1 MTLKGT
7 TGTTNGRSED
17 GYKDLTVDA
26 KKQRAREKKNEW
38 QRANRKRKLDGEAA
52 RDAAGA
58 AGDAADELEKEAG
71 EKKSK
76 RESLAVD
83 PVVSPPALRSPSPA
97 DTLLD
102 RASLDDE
109 VTLRYDGS
117 PERTARSPQS
127 GDGDEDW
134 SDVLDDEQ
142 PTQRCSPERTAR
154 SPSPEAVRSPSWVS
168 STPLRGTPRNSAT
181 FFRRGW
187 SPCRSGSPPPRSTR
201 L

>member
-1 MTLKGT
+1 MTIKGT
-7 TGTTNGRSED
+7 MGTTNARSEEA
-17 GYKDLTVDA
+17 YKCLTVDE
-26 KKQRAREKKNEW
+26 KKQRARDKKSAA
-38 QRANRKRKLDGEAA
+38 QRARRKRKLDEEAA
-52 RDAAGA
+52 GDAAGA

-71 EKKSK
+71 EKNSK

-97 DTLLD
+97 ATLLD
-102 RASLDDE
+102 LASLDDE

-154 SPSPEAVRSPSWVS
+154 SPSPDI
-168 STPLRGTPRNSAT
+168 
-181 FFRRGW
+181 FR
-187 SPCRSGSPPPRSTR
+187 
-201 L
+201 

>member
-1 MTLKGT
+1 MVYLDLRTFEDTFVLRLCSAVSQTAMTLKGT

-38 QRANRKRKLDGEAA
+38 QRANRKRKLDEEAA

-58 AGDAADELEKEAG
+58 A
-71 EKKSK
+71 
-76 RESLAVD
+76 
-83 PVVSPPALRSPSPA
+83 
-97 DTLLD
+97 
-102 RASLDDE
+102 
-109 VTLRYDGS
+109 
-117 PERTARSPQS
+117 

-154 SPSPEAVRSPSWVS
+154 SPSPEAVRSPSQPPGTQVPVAGQLDLPELMGELDGYF
-168 STPLRGTPRNSAT
+168 PLKVKIKLVVNPMRRFYQPPLAQLV
-181 FFRRGW
+181 FR
-187 SPCRSGSPPPRSTR
+187 
-201 L
+201 